1 MTSSSN
7 WAMGKCPYCDMP
19 TEECDCDSMD
29 KLIDDAEDEDGL

>member
-19 TEECDCDSMD
+19 SEECECDEV
-29 KLIDDAEDEDGL
+29 LDDEEEDDENL